1 MRWVKR
7 GCEKSS
13 LIRIL
18 RKPMTPIEICETAAE
33 FSPRIL
39 LPDVIHLL
47 REFEIRRLVYCLNPA
62 QKTRKLYVLTELGKA
77 VAFQAV
83 RVSHVEEP
91 EDIDWVKYSFVVR
104 AKDRRIVLEE
114 IGRPTPMDKGGKTVV
129 EIRERLRDK
138 YPIGIYMV
146 HQVVKELLSVGL
158 IESVGTIRK
167 GRTRLYE
174 ITEEGMRILDQ
185 LKK

>member
-1 MRWVKR
+1 M
-7 GCEKSS
+7 
-13 LIRIL
+13 
-18 RKPMTPIEICETAAE
+18 
-33 FSPRIL
+33 
-39 LPDVIHLL
+39 
-47 REFEIRRLVYCLNPA
+47 
-62 QKTRKLYVLTELGKA
+62 LTELGKA

-91 EDIDWVKYSFVVR
+91 EDIDWVKSSFVVR

-146 HQVVKELLSVGL
+146 HRGGE
-158 IESVGTIRK
+158 GT
-167 GRTRLYE
+167 TQCWP
-174 ITEEGMRILDQ
+174 D
-185 LKK
+185 